1 MSMTMT
7 LFRTKVR
14 TLTMTM
20 LGMEVGMRST
30 ATISRADR
38 IADRL
43 VGKLGAP
50 ECRSFFCKCA
60 YRLSENEIEL
70 LLENATKPSI
80 KSPKHYF
87 TRTASI
93 LMSKHYG

>member
-1 MSMTMT
+1 MCSAA
-7 LFRTKVR
+7 K
-14 TLTMTM
+14 
-20 LGMEVGMRST
+20 
-30 ATISRADR
+30 IKRADR

-60 YRLSENEIEL
+60 YQLSENEIEL

-87 TRTASI
+87 TRTANI
-93 LMSKHYG
+93 LMSKRHG